1 MCYVQG
7 MFLLVLSSVRFRRP
21 GVCATRQPTAV
32 ILELRGQQKAIRA
45 WVRLEDLS
53 PTLIPDILKRSDL
66 AANV

>member
-1 MCYVQG
+1 MCKACSFWSSPLLAFVAQGYV
-7 MFLLVLSSVRFRRP
+7 RP
-21 GVCATRQPTAV
+21 ANL

-53 PTLIPDILKRSDL
+53 PTLLPDILKRSDL